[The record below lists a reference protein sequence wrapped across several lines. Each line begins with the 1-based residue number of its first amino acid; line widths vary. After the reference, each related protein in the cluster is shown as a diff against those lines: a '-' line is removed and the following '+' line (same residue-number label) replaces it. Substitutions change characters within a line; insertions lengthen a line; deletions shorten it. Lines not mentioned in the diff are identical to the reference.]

1 MTLNAKNFSETLSAN
16 HLARSLEFCIDGLG
30 FRVGDKFEQG
40 GKVMGA
46 MLEAGAAQLGISQDD
61 FAKGRDREKGL
72 AMGLYVET
80 DQDLEA
86 LANTAKAAGINFEK
100 ELSPLPWGPMA
111 FIGRDPES
119 FKITVARPNKQ
130 KG

>member
-1 MTLNAKNFSETLSAN
+1 MTLNAKNFSVTLSAN
-16 HLARSLEFCIDGLG
+16 DLARSLRFYTDGLG
-30 FRVGDKFEQG
+30 FRVVDKFEQD

-86 LANTAKAAGINFEK
+86 LAKTAKAAGIKFEK

-111 FIGRDPES
+111 FIVRDPDG
-119 FKITVARPNKQ
+119 FKITVASPVKP
-130 KG
+130 KS